1 LENNYKTHAEM
12 IREAIEKLGSA
23 KPNSIMDYIRKKY
36 PEVEIKKTSFR
47 ADIIGCSVNHSSSHH
62 YPSMPKFLYYDKEKG
77 TYNLYNIIE
86 KEGLSGKITEHPL
99 KIYEKLDPELLKHV
113 ENSSEFVFA
122 EGAMP
127 RKYKLLIGM
136 AFDASFGAVQGV
148 KSLALQALEA
158 GATKEEI
165 TEALRVAHY
174 LSGVGSIYTAGQALK
189 ELFDEE

>member
-1 LENNYKTHAEM
+1 M